1 MKNLK
6 KFLTL
11 GLTAALTLALTAC
24 GQSVATSSAEG
35 SQAAAS
41 KIRRSICW
49 ILSG

>member
-35 SQAAAS
+35 SQAAA
-41 KIRRSICW
+41 
-49 ILSG
+49 